1 MENLNRK
8 EAVAP
13 PAAPAGAP
21 SAEERQWAMFAHLSA
36 LLGGILTLLFLK
48 PRVEP
53 ALQRDIDSW
62 SSLLLFALIAVV
74 AADVV
79 IRRMRRAR

>member
-1 MENLNRK
+1 MENLNPK

-36 LLGGILTLLFLK
+36 LLGGILTSGWGGY
-48 PRVEP
+48 PVT
-53 ALQRDIDSW
+53 S
-62 SSLLLFALIAVV
+62 
-74 AADVV
+74 
-79 IRRMRRAR
+79 